1 MKKLILA
8 TLALSCASAFAGN
21 VYVGANAGSATH
33 KLAMDGGGITLSE
46 SSTAFGVNAGYQIT
60 PMFGIEAGY
69 TAHGEASTKAGDYE
83 VGTDPKSFYAAAT
96 ATFPVT
102 PQISVFAKAGVA
114 RSDTTLFG
122 SYKGERES
130 FKKNDTSG
138 VFGIGAS
145 YAFAP
150 NLAIVA
156 EYTNFGK
163 VAKNEG
169 DSRDSLKVAQ
179 VSAGV
184 RFSF

>member
-21 VYVGANAGSATH
+21 AYVGVNAGSATH
-33 KLAMDGGGITLSE
+33 TLAIDGANLSQG
-46 SSTAFGVNAGYQIT
+46 STAFGVNGGYQVT

-69 TAHGEASTKAGDYE
+69 TVHGKASTRNGDFE
-83 VGTDPKSFYAAAT
+83 IGADPKSFYLAAT
-96 ATFPVT
+96 AAYQVA

-114 RSDTTLFG
+114 RSDTTVFSNYSG
-122 SYKGERES
+122 ARASVKEKE
-130 FKKNDTSG
+130 NCG

-163 VAKNEG
+163 VARN
-169 DSRDSLKVAQ
+169 DFDARDSLTVAQ

-184 RFSF
+184 RVSF